1 MYLGFVG
8 QCHQSLCQLF
18 DTSLDCVLPRLE
30 RGEQLIHAADLVIR
44 FLRAQTHVLSG
55 LVDTVIL
62 AIWHG
67 SGYAAGGA
75 AIQEKRQHGFHVL

>member
-1 MYLGFVG
+1 
-8 QCHQSLCQLF
+8 
-18 DTSLDCVLPRLE
+18 
-30 RGEQLIHAADLVIR
+30 
-44 FLRAQTHVLSG
+44 VLSG